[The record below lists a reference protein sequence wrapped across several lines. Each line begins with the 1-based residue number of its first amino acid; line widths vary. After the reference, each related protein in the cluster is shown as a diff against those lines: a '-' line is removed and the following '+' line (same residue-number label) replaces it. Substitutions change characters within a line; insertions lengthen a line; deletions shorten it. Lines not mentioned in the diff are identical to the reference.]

1 MALPRLSKPL
11 GRHQNS
17 EAKLSL
23 ETWFESELGQGFMAK
38 QKNILDE
45 VLPRLFGYH
54 LIYTG
59 MDDLSDLVSSS
70 PIKHKVILSL
80 KSTQATLNGSAHQ
93 LAILSNSTDVMVL
106 HHSLDFEKD
115 PSQVLREAGRVVL
128 PNGNLIIIGFNPWS
142 FWGLWRSFLFRST
155 KAPWNAR
162 FISPYRLAEWLNI
175 LDFDVTA
182 CESGFYKPPVSRF
195 NQQESLNWFETL
207 GALWFAQRGGFYI
220 LLAKKR
226 VSCITPIHLQQ
237 KRKRSQVLPITA
249 AGRFSSKETQ
259 EGGSSC
265 ETR

>member
-11 GRHQNS
+11 GRPQNS
-17 EAKLSL
+17 DAKLSL
-23 ETWFESELGQGFMAK
+23 ESWFESELGKGFLAR
-38 QKNILDE
+38 QKGILDE

-54 LIYTG
+54 LIYSG
-59 MDDLSDLVSSS
+59 LEHLSDLVHSS

-80 KSTQATLNGSAHQ
+80 KSSQATLNGSAHQ

-115 PSQVLREAGRVVL
+115 PSQVLREASRVVL

-142 FWGLWRSFLFRST
+142 FWGLWRSFLFRSS
-155 KAPWNAR
+155 KAPWTSR

-175 LDFDVTA
+175 LDFDVVA

-195 NQQESLNWFETL
+195 NKQDSLKWLETI
-207 GALWFAQRGGFYI
+207 GAAWFAQRGGFYI

-237 KRKRSQVLPITA
+237 RRKRSQVLPITA
-249 AGRFSSKETQ
+249 AGRFSKNESQQ
-259 EGGSSC
+259 EGSSC